1 MSLRPDFCAPRLAD
15 VPLTALGGAR
25 VLLLDA
31 DNTLSPWRGAVPD
44 PAAARWVESAKAA
57 GFRLCIASNSDAE
70 RLRPLEEALGIPAF
84 PRAGKPLPSGLR
96 RIAREMGAAPGACA
110 LIGDQLLTDG
120 LAARLAGMR
129 AVLLEPLDPSRE
141 FTGTR
146 VNRVLE
152 RILLRIF
159 RIR

>member
-31 DNTLSPWRGAVPD
+31 DNTLAPWRGAVPD

-70 RLRPLEEALGIPAF
+70 RLRPLEAALGIPAF

-96 RIAREMGAAPGACA
+96 RIAQEMGAAPDACA
-110 LIGDQLLTDG
+110 LIGDQLLTDV

-141 FTGTR
+141 FNGTR

>member
-31 DNTLSPWRGAVPD
+31 DNTLAPGRGAVPD

-96 RIAREMGAAPGACA
+96 RIAQEMGAAPDACA
-110 LIGDQLLTDG
+110 LIGDQLLTDM

>member
-31 DNTLSPWRGAVPD
+31 DNTLAPWRGAVPD

-96 RIAREMGAAPGACA
+96 RIAREMGASPDACA

>member
-31 DNTLSPWRGAVPD
+31 DNTLAPWRGAVPD

-96 RIAREMGAAPGACA
+96 RIAREMGAAPDACA
-110 LIGDQLLTDG
+110 LIGDQLLTAV

>member
-96 RIAREMGAAPGACA
+96 RIAREMGAAPDACA
-110 LIGDQLLTDG
+110 LIGDQLLTDV

-146 VNRVLE
+146 VNRALE

>member
-1 MSLRPDFCAPRLAD
+1 MSFRPDFCAPRLAD
-15 VPLTALGGAR
+15 VPLTALGGAH

-31 DNTLSPWRGAVPD
+31 DNTLAPWRGAVPD

-57 GFRLCIASNSDAE
+57 GFRLCIASNSDAG

-96 RIAREMGAAPGACA
+96 RIAQEMGAAPDACA
-110 LIGDQLLTDG
+110 LIGDQLLTDM

>member
-31 DNTLSPWRGAVPD
+31 DNTLAPWRGAVPN

-96 RIAREMGAAPGACA
+96 RIAREMGAAPDACA
-110 LIGDQLLTDG
+110 LIGDQLLTDV

>member
-15 VPLTALGGAR
+15 VPLAALGGAR

-31 DNTLSPWRGAVPD
+31 DNTLAPWRGAVPD

-96 RIAREMGAAPGACA
+96 RIAREMGAASDACA
-110 LIGDQLLTDG
+110 LIGDQLLTDV

>member
-31 DNTLSPWRGAVPD
+31 DNTLAPWRGAVPN

-96 RIAREMGAAPGACA
+96 RIAREMGAAPDACA
-110 LIGDQLLTDG
+110 LIGDQLLTDM

>member
-110 LIGDQLLTDG
+110 LIGDQLLTDM

>member
-25 VLLLDA
+25 GLLLDA
-31 DNTLSPWRGAVPD
+31 DNTLAPWRGAVPD

-96 RIAREMGAAPGACA
+96 RIAREMGAAPDACA
-110 LIGDQLLTDG
+110 LIGDQLLTDM

>member
-1 MSLRPDFCAPRLAD
+1 MSFRPDFCAPRLAD

-31 DNTLSPWRGAVPD
+31 DNTLAPWRGAVPD

-96 RIAREMGAAPGACA
+96 RIAREMGAAPDACA
-110 LIGDQLLTDG
+110 LIGDQLLTDV

>member
-31 DNTLSPWRGAVPD
+31 DNTLAPWRGAVPD

-96 RIAREMGAAPGACA
+96 RIAQEMGAAPDACA
-110 LIGDQLLTDG
+110 LIGDQLLTDM

>member
-15 VPLTALGGAR
+15 VPLAALGGAR

-31 DNTLSPWRGAVPD
+31 DNTLAPWRGAVPD

-96 RIAREMGAAPGACA
+96 RIAREMGAAPDACA
-110 LIGDQLLTDG
+110 LIGDQLLTDV

-129 AVLLEPLDPSRE
+129 TVLLEPLDPSRE

>member
-31 DNTLSPWRGAVPD
+31 DNTLAPWRGAVPD

-96 RIAREMGAAPGACA
+96 RIAQEMGAAPGACA
-110 LIGDQLLTDG
+110 LIGDQLLTDV

>member
-31 DNTLSPWRGAVPD
+31 DNTLAPWRGAVPD

-96 RIAREMGAAPGACA
+96 RIAREMGAAPDACA
-110 LIGDQLLTDG
+110 LIGGQLLTDV

>member
-31 DNTLSPWRGAVPD
+31 DNTLAPWRGAVPD

-96 RIAREMGAAPGACA
+96 RIAREMGASPDACA
-110 LIGDQLLTDG
+110 LIGDQLLTDV

>member
-31 DNTLSPWRGAVPD
+31 DNTLAPWRGAVPD

-70 RLRPLEEALGIPAF
+70 RLRPLEEALGILAF

-96 RIAREMGAAPGACA
+96 RIAREMGAAPDACA
-110 LIGDQLLTDG
+110 LIGDQLLTDV

>member
-15 VPLTALGGAR
+15 VPLIALGGAR

-31 DNTLSPWRGAVPD
+31 DNTLAPWRGAVPD

-96 RIAREMGAAPGACA
+96 RIAREMGASPDACA
-110 LIGDQLLTDG
+110 LIGDQLLTDV

>member
-31 DNTLSPWRGAVPD
+31 DNTLAPWRGAVPD

-96 RIAREMGAAPGACA
+96 RIAREMGAAPDACA
-110 LIGDQLLTDG
+110 LIGDQLLTDVF
-120 LAARLAGMR
+120 AARLAGMR

>member
-1 MSLRPDFCAPRLAD
+1 MSLRPDFCAPRLAN
-15 VPLTALGGAR
+15 VPLTALAGAR

-31 DNTLSPWRGAVPD
+31 DNTLAPWRGAVPD

-96 RIAREMGAAPGACA
+96 RIAREMGASPDACA
-110 LIGDQLLTDG
+110 LIGDQLLTDV
-120 LAARLAGMR
+120 LAARLAVMR

-146 VNRVLE
+146 ANRVLE

>member
-96 RIAREMGAAPGACA
+96 RIAQEMGAAPDACA
-110 LIGDQLLTDG
+110 LIGDQLLTDM

>member
-1 MSLRPDFCAPRLAD
+1 MSFRPDFCAPRLAD

-31 DNTLSPWRGAVPD
+31 DNTLAPWRGAVPD

-96 RIAREMGAAPGACA
+96 RIAREMGAAPDACA
-110 LIGDQLLTDG
+110 LIGDQLLTDM

>member
-1 MSLRPDFCAPRLAD
+1 MSLRPDFCAPCLAD

-31 DNTLSPWRGAVPD
+31 DNTLAPWRGAVPD

-96 RIAREMGAAPGACA
+96 RIAREMGAAPDACA
-110 LIGDQLLTDG
+110 LIGDQLLTDV

>member
-31 DNTLSPWRGAVPD
+31 DNTLAPWRGAVPD

-96 RIAREMGAAPGACA
+96 CIAREMGAAPDACA
-110 LIGDQLLTDG
+110 LIGDQLLTDV

>member
-31 DNTLSPWRGAVPD
+31 DNTLAPWRGAVPD

-96 RIAREMGAAPGACA
+96 RIAREMGAAPDACA
-110 LIGDQLLTDG
+110 LIGDQLLTDM

-159 RIR
+159 RNR

>member
-1 MSLRPDFCAPRLAD
+1 MSFRPDFCAPRLAD

-31 DNTLSPWRGAVPD
+31 DNTLAPWRGAMPD

-96 RIAREMGAAPGACA
+96 RIAREMGAAPDACA
-110 LIGDQLLTDG
+110 LIGDQLLTDV

>member
-96 RIAREMGAAPGACA
+96 RIAQEMGAAPDACA
-110 LIGDQLLTDG
+110 LIGDQLLTDV

>member
-31 DNTLSPWRGAVPD
+31 DNTLAPWRGAVPD

-96 RIAREMGAAPGACA
+96 RIAQDMGAAPDACA
-110 LIGDQLLTDG
+110 LIGDQLLTDM

>member
-110 LIGDQLLTDG
+110 LIGDQLLTDV

>member
-31 DNTLSPWRGAVPD
+31 DNTLAPWRGAVPD

-96 RIAREMGAAPGACA
+96 RIALEMGAAPDACA
-110 LIGDQLLTDG
+110 LIGDQLLTDV

>member
-31 DNTLSPWRGAVPD
+31 DNTLAPWRGAVPD

-96 RIAREMGAAPGACA
+96 RIAREMGAAPDACA
-110 LIGDQLLTDG
+110 LIGDQLLTDV

-141 FTGTR
+141 FTGTC

>member
-31 DNTLSPWRGAVPD
+31 DNTLAPWRGAVPD

-96 RIAREMGAAPGACA
+96 RIAREMGAAPDACA
-110 LIGDQLLTDG
+110 LIGDQLLTDV

-146 VNRVLE
+146 ANRVLE

>member
-31 DNTLSPWRGAVPD
+31 DNTLAPWRGAVPD

-84 PRAGKPLPSGLR
+84 PRVGKPLPSGLR
-96 RIAREMGAAPGACA
+96 RIAREMGAAPDACA
-110 LIGDQLLTDG
+110 LIGDQLLTDM

>member
-31 DNTLSPWRGAVPD
+31 DNTLAPWRGAVPD

-70 RLRPLEEALGIPAF
+70 RLRPLEEALGSPAF

-96 RIAREMGAAPGACA
+96 RIAREMGAAPDACA
-110 LIGDQLLTDG
+110 LIGDQLLTDM

>member
-31 DNTLSPWRGAVPD
+31 DNTLAPGRGAVPD

-110 LIGDQLLTDG
+110 LIGDQLLTDM

>member
-31 DNTLSPWRGAVPD
+31 DNTLAPWRGAVPD

-70 RLRPLEEALGIPAF
+70 RLRPLEEALGIPAC

-96 RIAREMGAAPGACA
+96 RIAREMGAAPDACA
-110 LIGDQLLTDG
+110 LIGDQLLTDV

>member
-15 VPLTALGGAR
+15 VPLTALGDAR

-31 DNTLSPWRGAVPD
+31 DNTLAPWRGAVPD

-96 RIAREMGAAPGACA
+96 RIAREMGASPDACA
-110 LIGDQLLTDG
+110 LIGDQLLTDV

-146 VNRVLE
+146 VNRVPE